1 MLFLRQDDG
10 VWNLPEGILGR
21 DDLQGGARRVIIEHV
36 TCDVCKQRIEEYDTC
51 YSVSIVRRY
60 NGELKR
66 YELCAYCVRKLPG
79 ELHGAIR

>member
-1 MLFLRQDDG
+1 M
-10 VWNLPEGILGR
+10 
-21 DDLQGGARRVIIEHV
+21 IIEHV